1 MALFGHSDQFLVFLL
16 TFSLAFLTTSAQH
29 TGELYT
35 NSTDQSVSISGSASE
50 TSVSAGIE
58 PSTAHPSTTTTS
70 GNVGDFIAAG
80 MGLTRKTSDNI
91 VKESETTATS
101 SGSELDKTMVTT
113 TTALPATITTMGY
126 QNLSFIGNCWEQW
139 SSYWSANSSASFVW
153 TQISSQTTYTQTYIF
168 TSYSYSTEYYSG
180 TVTETVS
187 NGAFAQTTFTTVT
200 EISREVMTF
209 AGSPTSTTVFTRSDS
224 FSYNDLVSRTATFLE
239 PACILPSRVP
249 ECQASW
255 DAWYLGKHAEPP
267 EEPSGC
273 TYAYDQAISLQ
284 PLTCQAPLSSYE
296 NSLTHFQTNY
306 WLDKPVCTQAAVT
319 GTWCSTLVGELLS
332 TMYTRNEAKDGV
344 VAVDYT
350 TTVYTTTEASDSRVS
365 TITTNSPFWN
375 PSLRLAP
382 GCTLGCQSC
391 QINGGTVQLIYWP
404 PASSTYI
411 GGTYSAIN
419 GNRSDTQTVVTLG
432 TTLTSPTVYVSFD
445 SLWARD
451 SCSRFGKTYFNE
463 ILAITQTAAMSSIY
477 GWDRH
482 NGLGRSA
489 SFNFTDL

>member
-1 MALFGHSDQFLVFLL
+1 
-16 TFSLAFLTTSAQH
+16 
-29 TGELYT
+29 
-35 NSTDQSVSISGSASE
+35 
-50 TSVSAGIE
+50 
-58 PSTAHPSTTTTS
+58 
-70 GNVGDFIAAG
+70 
-80 MGLTRKTSDNI
+80 
-91 VKESETTATS
+91 
-101 SGSELDKTMVTT
+101 
-113 TTALPATITTMGY
+113 MGY
-126 QNLSFIGNCWEQW
+126 NNLSFTGDCWDQW
-139 SSYWSANSSASFVW
+139 SSYWSADSSASFVW
-153 TQISSQTTYTQTYIF
+153 TQVSKQSTYTETQIF
-168 TSYSYSTEYYSG
+168 ASYSYSTEYYSG
-180 TVTETVS
+180 TVTITVS

-200 EISREVMTF
+200 QLSRQEVTF
-209 AGSPTSTTVFTRSDS
+209 TGPPTSTTVFTRTDS

-255 DAWYLGKHAEPP
+255 DAWYLGKHAKPP

-273 TYAYDQAISLQ
+273 TYAYNTVISLQ

-296 NSLTHFQTNY
+296 YSLTKYQTNR
-306 WLDKPVCTQAAVT
+306 WLDEPGCTQAAVT
-319 GTWCSTLVGELLS
+319 GSWCSTLVSELLS

-350 TTVYTTTEASDSRVS
+350 TTVYTTTKASDGRVS

-411 GGTYSAIN
+411 DGTYSAIS
-419 GNRSDTQTVVTLG
+419 GNHSDIQTIVTLG

-463 ILAITQTAAMSSIY
+463 ILAITQTANMSSLY